1 MIPLSGLIFWV
12 DVIVKLFTKNA
23 CLFYKFWKRLLV
35 KSLLAKSFKKT
46 FHSAYTESHKYM
58 FRIFFFFSKFRGAN
72 HTSCK
77 WKLIISYSTLS

>member
-58 FRIFFFFSKFRGAN
+58 FRIFFFFQNFEV
-72 HTSCK
+72 
-77 WKLIISYSTLS
+77 LIIPVANGSLLYLTPP